1 MALSQY
7 FGRRFGSVWR
17 QLSTVSVDNRRD
29 LGASKKY
36 PIVWVFVKLP
46 AMPTV
51 LRFDA
56 YRVAIY
62 TNVIAP
68 HMFTSSD
75 RKGGL
80 FSS

>member
-1 MALSQY
+1 MGGSYPLFLWTTAATWALQ
-7 FGRRFGSVWR
+7 
-17 QLSTVSVDNRRD
+17 
-29 LGASKKY
+29 KY

-46 AMPTV
+46 VMPTV

-68 HMFTSSD
+68 HTFTSSD
-75 RKGGL
+75 RKGGP

>member
-1 MALSQY
+1 MFQKY
-7 FGRRFGSVWR
+7 FWLGFAAVIHCFCEQPPRLGRF
-17 QLSTVSVDNRRD
+17 
-29 LGASKKY
+29 KKY

-68 HMFTSSD
+68 HTFTSSD
-75 RKGGL
+75 RKGGP

>member
-7 FGRRFGSVWR
+7 FGRRFVSVGR
-17 QLSTVSVDNRRD
+17 QLSTVSVNNRRD
-29 LGASKKY
+29 LGASKNTQR
-36 PIVWVFVKLP
+36 FGFFKLP
-46 AMPTV
+46 VMPTV

-68 HMFTSSD
+68 HMFMSPD
-75 RKGGL
+75 RKGEP

>member
-1 MALSQY
+1 MGGSYPLFLWTTAATWALQKIPNS
-7 FGRRFGSVWR
+7 
-17 QLSTVSVDNRRD
+17 
-29 LGASKKY
+29 LG
-36 PIVWVFVKLP
+36 FFELP

-68 HMFTSSD
+68 HTFTSSD